1 MVERLVPVLGP
12 GPVLVD
18 THNHQVDHWQQ
29 GNQAV
34 EVDMLDTHSG
44 VVVVDIP
51 EVEGADMKVELVVV
65 VDKPEH
71 RLVVGVVDLD
81 NLFAVV
87 VELVIMLQQ
96 MRLLIS
102 PFS

>member
-1 MVERLVPVLGP
+1 VVERLVPVL

-29 GNQAV
+29 GTQAV
-34 EVDMLDTHSG
+34 EVDMLDTRSG

-51 EVEGADMKVELVVV
+51 EVEGVDKKVELVVV
-65 VDKPEH
+65 VDKLEH

-96 MRLLIS
+96 MRLSVSL
-102 PFS
+102 FS